1 MLDKIKKLKE
11 LKILF
16 VEDESDITD
25 VISDTLSKLDVEFHI
40 CINGKEALEILKN
53 HEISLIVTDINM
65 SVMNGI
71 EFLKIVRNGNNHV
84 DCIVMTAY
92 TEDKYKQIAKDL
104 GVQEYITKPFNFTE
118 FLDSIDRLIN

>member
-16 VEDESDITD
+16 VEDECDITD
-25 VISDTLSKLDVEFHI
+25 VISDTLLKLEVEFYI
-40 CINGKEALEILKN
+40 CINGKEALEILKS

-65 SVMNGI
+65 SVMDGI
-71 EFLKIVRNGNNHV
+71 EFLKIVRKDNNNV
-84 DCIVMTAY
+84 DCIVMSAY

-104 GVQEYITKPFNFTE
+104 GVKEYITKPFNFTE
-118 FLDSIDRLIN
+118 FLDSIDRL

>member
-16 VEDESDITD
+16 VEDECDITD
-25 VISDTLSKLDVEFHI
+25 VISDTLLKLEVEFYI

-65 SVMNGI
+65 SIMDGI
-71 EFLKIVRNGNNHV
+71 EFFKIVRKDNNNV
-84 DCIVMTAY
+84 DCIVMSAY

-104 GVQEYITKPFNFTE
+104 CVKEYITKPFNFTE
-118 FLDSIDRLIN
+118 FLDSIDRL

>member
-16 VEDESDITD
+16 VEDECDITD
-25 VISDTLSKLDVEFHI
+25 VISDTLLKLEVEFYI

-65 SVMNGI
+65 SVMDGI
-71 EFLKIVRNGNNHV
+71 EFLKIVRKDNNNV
-84 DCIVMTAY
+84 DCIVMSAY

-104 GVQEYITKPFNFTE
+104 GVKEYITKPFNFTE
-118 FLDSIDRLIN
+118 FLDSIDRL

>member
-1 MLDKIKKLKE
+1 MLDKIKKLKK

-25 VISDTLSKLDVEFHI
+25 VISDTLSKLDIEFYI

-65 SVMNGI
+65 SIMDGI
-71 EFLKIVRNGNNHV
+71 EFLKIVRKDNNNV
-84 DCIVMTAY
+84 DCIVMSAY
-92 TEDKYKQIAKDL
+92 TEDKYKILAKDL
-104 GVQEYITKPFNFTE
+104 GVKEYITKPFNFTE
-118 FLDSIDRLIN
+118 FLDSIDRL